1 MDDTVLVTG
10 DGWDRGGAR
19 PAAAG
24 AGRACDRARAQPRAG
39 RGGGRAHRRWRG
51 RGRRSRLLR
60 AGPRARRRGRSALR
74 EAEWSCQQRRHRLQ
88 HGAAA
93 CERTEDGHEPTWQ
106 VNFLS
111 AFLLTM
117 GLQDPLVAGR
127 GRVVHMSSG
136 VHSSGSV
143 DLEQPDEPRYASPY
157 AQSKIALVMLAC
169 EQGERWRDLGV
180 DVNAC
185 SPGWIATKM
194 GGPGGGPI
202 AEGVDTPLWLLTAPS
217 SRARPAATSGS
228 GTRRSRTRRS
238 RTPTPGHG
246 SGTWPSGPS
255 AVQTDERSTQRLR
268 RPSAPARR

>member
-1 MDDTVLVTG
+1 MTATEDRTVLVTG
-10 DGWDRGGAR
+10 ATDGIGEEIARQLVARGAR
-19 PAAAG
+19 VIVHGRNQERAEAARGRTGAAEVAVADLASFAQVRAMIEAV
-24 AGRACDRARAQPRAG
+24 AGRHERLDGLVNNAGIGYGTAPPRG
-39 RGGGRAHRRWRG
+39 
-51 RGRRSRLLR
+51 
-60 AGPRARRRGRSALR
+60 
-74 EAEWSCQQRRHRLQ
+74 
-88 HGAAA
+88 
-93 CERTEDGHEPTWQ
+93 ERTEDGHEPTWQ

-157 AQSKIALVMLAC
+157 AQSKIALVMLAR

-194 GGPGGGPI
+194 GGPGGGSL
-202 AEGVDTPLWLLTAPS
+202 AEGVDTPLWLLTAPEL
-217 SRARPAATSGS
+217 A
-228 GTRRSRTRRS
+228 GTTGRYFWRRHEEE
-238 RTPTPGHG
+238 PNPQVED
-246 SGTWPSGPS
+246 
-255 AVQTDERSTQRLR
+255 A
-268 RPSAPARR
+268 